1 MITPQ
6 APMIVH
12 LDDEFDAWTGTATPE
27 IVSLI
32 AGMFAAQGETRSAE
46 LLRWQYLSHLGGAHV
61 CIAHTKAGLHAEPA
75 ALYAAFPTR
84 FQVDGRAVTAYQ
96 SFDTLTAAGFRGRGL
111 FVRLA
116 ELAYRQIADSG
127 CGLVYG
133 IPNGESFGG
142 FVRRLG
148 WSALD
153 PLPMMIRPVG
163 LRYLRSRA
171 RLRRPK
177 VVSTAAVLEAAA
189 CPTDVT
195 DLFRRSQ
202 YAGKSGVIRDHEYLQ
217 WRLQRP
223 GSSYRLIESRGPR
236 GVLNGI
242 AVVDVLAKHGGTI
255 GYLMELMID
264 PDALDGGRELLA
276 EAINRMVLDGADV
289 VLAWAM
295 PDDPV
300 HALLRHRGFRDLP
313 ARFSPIELHL
323 GYRSFDEENTLDRG
337 GLRWSY
343 LDSDTV

>member
-1 MITPQ
+1 MTPPQ
-6 APMIVH
+6 EPVTVR

-27 IVSLI
+27 VVSLI
-32 AGMFAAQGETRSAE
+32 GRMFAEQGETRSAE
-46 LLRWQYLSHLGGAHV
+46 LLAWQYLSHLGGAHV
-61 CIAHTKAGLHAEPA
+61 CIAHTRAGLHAGPA
-75 ALYAAFPTR
+75 ALYAAFPTP
-84 FQVDGRAVTAYQ
+84 FQVDGRAVAAYQ

-116 ELAYRQIADSG
+116 ELAYRRLADAG
-127 CGLVYG
+127 AGLVYG
-133 IPNGESFGG
+133 VPNGESFGG

-153 PLPMMIRPVG
+153 PFPMMIRPVG
-163 LRYLRSRA
+163 VRYPLARA
-171 RLRRPK
+171 GLRRRKDPPG
-177 VVSTAAVLEAAA
+177 AAVNEPPL
-189 CPTDVT
+189 CPADVT

-202 YAGKSGVIRDHEYLQ
+202 YAGKSAVIRDHEYLQ

-223 GSSYRLIESRGPR
+223 GSTYRLIESRSPR

-255 GYLMELMID
+255 GYLMEAMID
-264 PDALDGGRELLA
+264 PGAIDDARRLLA
-276 EAINRMVLDGADV
+276 AAVDRMVADGADAI
-289 VLAWAM
+289 LAWAM

-300 HALLRHRGFRDLP
+300 YPLLRRRGFRNLP
-313 ARFSPIELHL
+313 VRLSPVELHL
-323 GYRSFDEENTLDRG
+323 GYRSLDGVCTLDRD

>member
-1 MITPQ
+1 MTPPQ
-6 APMIVH
+6 EPVTVR
-12 LDDEFDAWTGTATPE
+12 LDDEFHAWTGTATPE
-27 IVSLI
+27 VVSLI
-32 AGMFAAQGETRSAE
+32 GRMFAEQGETRSAE
-46 LLRWQYLSHLGGAHV
+46 LLAWQYLSHLGGAHV
-61 CIAHTKAGLHAEPA
+61 CIAHTKAGLHEGPA
-75 ALYAAFPTR
+75 ALYAAFPTP

-96 SFDTLTAAGFRGRGL
+96 SFDTLTVAAFRGRGL

-116 ELAYRQIADSG
+116 ELAYRQLADSG
-127 CGLVYG
+127 AGLVYG

-153 PLPMMIRPVG
+153 PFPMMIRPVG
-163 LRYLRSRA
+163 VRYLLARA
-171 RLRRPK
+171 GLRRRRDRSGD
-177 VVSTAAVLEAAA
+177 VVSEPSV
-189 CPTDVT
+189 CPDDVS

-202 YAGKSGVIRDHEYLQ
+202 YAGKSGVIRDREYLQ

-223 GSSYRLIESRGPR
+223 GSTYRLIESRSPR

-242 AVVDVLAKHGGTI
+242 AVVDVFAKHGGTI
-255 GYLMELMID
+255 GYLMEVMID
-264 PDALDGGRELLA
+264 PGAIDDARRLLSA
-276 EAINRMVLDGADV
+276 AVDRMVADGADA

-300 HALLRHRGFRDLP
+300 YPLLRRRGFHNLP
-313 ARFSPIELHL
+313 ARLSPVELHL
-323 GYRSFDEENTLDRG
+323 GYRSLDGASTLDRD

>member
-1 MITPQ
+1 
-6 APMIVH
+6 
-12 LDDEFDAWTGTATPE
+12 
-27 IVSLI
+27 
-32 AGMFAAQGETRSAE
+32 
-46 LLRWQYLSHLGGAHV
+46 
-61 CIAHTKAGLHAEPA
+61 
-75 ALYAAFPTR
+75 
-84 FQVDGRAVTAYQ
+84 VDGRAVTACQ
-96 SFDTLTAAGFRGRGL
+96 SFDTLTSAAFRGRGL

-116 ELAYRQIADSG
+116 ELAYRQISDSG

-153 PLPMMIRPVG
+153 PLPMMVRPVG
-163 LRYLRSRA
+163 LRYLRSRMG
-171 RLRRPK
+171 LRRPRH
-177 VVSTAAVLEAAA
+177 VSASVALDPPT
-189 CPTDVT
+189 CPADVT

-202 YAGKSGVIRDHEYLQ
+202 YAGKSGVIRDREYLQ

-223 GSSYRLIESRGPR
+223 GSSYRLIELRDAR

-242 AVVDVLAKHGGTI
+242 AVVDVVAKHGGTI

-264 PDALDGGRELLA
+264 PVALDDGRHLLA
-276 EAINRMVLDGADV
+276 QALDRMVVDGADV

-300 HALLRHRGFRDLP
+300 HALLRRRGFRDLP
-313 ARFSPIELHL
+313 ARLAPIELHL
-323 GYRSFDEENTLDRG
+323 GYRSFDDANTLDRN